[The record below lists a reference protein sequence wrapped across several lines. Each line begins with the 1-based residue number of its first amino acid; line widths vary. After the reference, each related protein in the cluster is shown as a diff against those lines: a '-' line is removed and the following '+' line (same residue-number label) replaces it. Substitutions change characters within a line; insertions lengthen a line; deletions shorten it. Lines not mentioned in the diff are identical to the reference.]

1 MNKHTP
7 LRMCMSCREMKPK
20 SELIRIVSV
29 DGTAVIDENS
39 KIQARGAYVCKSE
52 KCLALLKKKRGV
64 ERSLGANAEGLYEN
78 LSEYVCE

>member
-20 SELIRIVSV
+20 DELIRLVSV
-29 DGTAVIDENS
+29 NGTAVIDEKL

-52 KCLALLKKKRGV
+52 KYISLLKKKRGV
-64 ERSLGANAEGLYEN
+64 ERSLKADAEVLYEK
-78 LSEYVCE
+78 LTELISE